1 MTYKTRQSRAFAAGL
16 LLALLA
22 GSPASHADDTELLLV
37 NAPYDPNAFRSNIL
51 LIIDSSGSMST
62 QEATSEPYNG
72 ALTYSGA
79 CDNSRLYWTDVD
91 VVPTC
96 AVSASSGGLLTE
108 NSRAI
113 NKTAFQCLQAER
125 QLGGTGS
132 YTNMLVQYRANDD
145 GRTRWLTLQAG
156 NLDGPVECRED
167 SGIHGEYG
175 GQSNA
180 VYAAA
185 GTSGQQYTP
194 NPGKEIAWGS
204 FPTSEVYTVYDGN
217 YLNWLENPVQTSKSR
232 ISIVKDS
239 VKKVLNSINNAQVG
253 IMRFNNTE
261 GGVVIKGLTELA
273 SNREALNSSIDSI
286 NANGFTP
293 LGETLYEAALYWQ
306 GLPAYYGERITQH
319 TTDPNA
325 LASAS
330 PKVYQSPDMPV
341 CTRNYNILLTDGEP
355 TEDLGAQALAPT
367 LPGWASRLGRTS
379 CSGTGQGGCLAD
391 IAEYLSVPDLVSAQ
405 DGDQYVTTHTV
416 GFTINLPL
424 LQKAAEASSGNY
436 YLADD
441 EESLT
446 RALLQ
451 IFTDANERALS
462 FSAPAIAVN
471 SFNRTQHLDDLYM
484 TVFQAQPKV
493 HWPGNVKKYT
503 IKDRQIVDANGIPA
517 IDEQTGFF
525 TESAKSFW
533 TVGAADGTDVTLGGA
548 AQNLP
553 DPATRRLFTNNGN
566 DNSLT
571 GASNAIT
578 PSNANAYIPADF
590 GLTGAEGEPS
600 IDEIIR
606 WARGE
611 DVRDED
617 LDSTTLVRN
626 VIGDPLHSQPAAVVY
641 GGQGSSADVVLYAA
655 TNDGYLHAIDGASG
669 EELWSFI
676 PKELLP
682 DLGKLFFNDDASSKH
697 YGIDGDIVPIVAD
710 RDNNGTI
717 DGDDFVYI
725 VFGMR
730 RGGNSYYAIDVTRRN
745 DPQLLWQV
753 NYPGMGQSWSAPSI
767 ARVDVNGAQQNDDK
781 AVVILGG
788 GYDTVHDV
796 AAHPDQPD
804 AEGAG
809 IHMLDL
815 VSGEELWRAGADTGA
830 DLRLNR
836 MTRAIPSRIRVIDM
850 NGDKLADRMYAA
862 DLGGQVW
869 RIDLFNGRFA
879 NQLATGGVIGQFGAE
894 GTAVASP
901 TETRRFYNSPDVAL
915 FTDTTQN
922 RRYLSVSIGS
932 GYRAHPLDSDAAD
945 RFYSLR
951 DPDIFNALTQAEYDG
966 YDIARDADM
975 VEVSGRLNVAL
986 TPEDRG
992 WKLTLPPTQKV
1003 LTDSVTF
1010 DNSVFFTGFSPDI
1023 RAAADC
1029 RASVGRNFLYRMNIV
1044 NGDPVVNNR
1053 DLLTAETADAAR
1065 STDLA
1070 QGGIAPSPTF
1080 LFPSSGDENCEGESC
1095 LQPPLGCVGVE
1106 CFDPGFVNRPVRTLW
1121 TQDGIQ

>member
-1 MTYKTRQSRAFAAGL
+1 MNYKNRNPRAFAAGL
-16 LLALLA
+16 LLALVT
-22 GSPASHADDTELLLV
+22 GSPASYADDTELLLV
-37 NAPYDPNAFRSNIL
+37 NAPYDPDAFRSNIL

-62 QEATSEPYNG
+62 SEQTSEPYNG
-72 ALTYSGA
+72 SIAYTGA
-79 CDNSRLYWTDVD
+79 CSSDMLYWTDVD

-96 AVSASSGGLLTE
+96 AASAVTSTA
-108 NSRAI
+108 RAI
-113 NKTAFQCLQAER
+113 NKTAFQCLQAQR
-125 QLGGTGS
+125 QLSGTGS
-132 YTNMLVQYRANDD
+132 YTNMMVQYRSNED
-145 GRTRWLTLQAG
+145 GKNRWLTLQAG
-156 NLDGPVECRED
+156 NATDLVECRED
-167 SGIHGEYG
+167 SGIHGEFD
-175 GQSNA
+175 GQSGA
-180 VYAAA
+180 VYASA
-185 GTSGQQYTP
+185 GSAGQGYTP
-194 NPGKEIAWGS
+194 NQGKEIAWGS

-217 YLNWLENPVQTSKSR
+217 YLNWRENPVQTSKSR
-232 ISIVKDS
+232 INIVKDS

-253 IMRFNNTE
+253 IMRFNSTE

-273 SNREALNSSIDSI
+273 TNRDELYRTVDSI
-286 NANGFTP
+286 GANGFTP

-306 GLPAYYGERITQH
+306 GLPAYYGQRNEH

-325 LASAS
+325 LAATS
-330 PKVYQSPDMPV
+330 PRVYRAPTAPV
-341 CTRNYNILLTDGEP
+341 CTRNYNVLLTDGEP
-355 TEDLGAQALAPT
+355 LEDLGAHALAPK
-367 LPGWASRLGRTS
+367 LPEWANRLGRTS
-379 CSGTGQGGCLAD
+379 CSSSGNGGCLAD
-391 IAEYLSVPDLVSAQ
+391 IAEYLSVPDLVPSQ
-405 DGDQYVTTHTV
+405 DGDQYVTTHTI

-424 LQKAAEASSGNY
+424 LKNTAEASGGNY
-436 YLADD
+436 FLADD

-493 HWPGNVKKYT
+493 HWPGNLKKYT
-503 IKDRQIVDANGIPA
+503 IKDRQIVDANGLPA
-517 IDEQTGFF
+517 IDPETGFF
-525 TESAKSFW
+525 FDSAKSLW
-533 TVGAADGTDVTLGGA
+533 TTGAADGTDVELGGA
-548 AQNLP
+548 AENLP
-553 DPATRRLFTNNGN
+553 DPATRRLFTNNGS
-566 DNSLT
+566 DNSLA
-571 GASNAIT
+571 GASNALT
-578 PSNANAYIPADF
+578 PSNAGAYTPADF
-590 GLTGAEGEPS
+590 GLGGTVEEPTV
-600 IDEIIR
+600 DQIIR

-611 DVRDED
+611 DIRDED
-617 LDSTTLVRN
+617 FDSTTLTRK

-641 GGQGSSADVVLYAA
+641 GGQGSSADVVVYAA
-655 TNDGYLHAIDGASG
+655 TNDGYLHAIDGDTG
-669 EELWSFI
+669 EELWAFI
-676 PKELLP
+676 PRELLA
-682 DLGKLFFNDDASSKH
+682 DLGKLYFNENSSSKH

-710 RDNNGTI
+710 RDNNGII

-730 RGGNSYYAIDVTRRN
+730 RGGGSYFAIDVTRRN
-745 DPQLLWQV
+745 DPQLLWQASPA
-753 NYPGMGQSWSAPSI
+753 NMGQTWSAPSI
-767 ARVDVNGAQQNDDK
+767 ARVDINGERQNDDK
-781 AVVILGG
+781 AVVIVGG

-809 IHMLDL
+809 IYMLDL
-815 VSGEELWRAGADTGA
+815 VSGEILWRAGADTGA
-830 DLRLNR
+830 DLRLSK
-836 MTRAIPSRIRVIDM
+836 MTRSIPSRVRVIDM
-850 NGDKLADRMYAA
+850 NGDKFADRLYAA
-862 DLGGQVW
+862 DLGGQIW
-869 RIDLFNGRFA
+869 RFDLRNGNFSS
-879 NQLATGGVIGQFGAE
+879 QLATGGVIARLGAE
-894 GTAVASP
+894 GTGATAVD
-901 TETRRFYNSPDVAL
+901 TRRFYNTPDVAM

-932 GYRAHPLDSDAAD
+932 GYRAHPLDSEAAD

-951 DPDIFNALTQAEYDG
+951 DPDIFNALTQEEYDS
-966 YDIARDADM
+966 YDMAIDGDL
-975 VEVSGRLNVAL
+975 VEVSGRINVAL
-986 TPEDRG
+986 TPDDRG

-1010 DNSVFFTGFSPDI
+1010 DNSIFFVGFSPDV

-1029 RASVGRNFLYRMNIV
+1029 RASVGSNFLYRMNIV

-1053 DLLTAETADAAR
+1053 DLLTGDTADDAR
-1065 STDLA
+1065 SVDLA